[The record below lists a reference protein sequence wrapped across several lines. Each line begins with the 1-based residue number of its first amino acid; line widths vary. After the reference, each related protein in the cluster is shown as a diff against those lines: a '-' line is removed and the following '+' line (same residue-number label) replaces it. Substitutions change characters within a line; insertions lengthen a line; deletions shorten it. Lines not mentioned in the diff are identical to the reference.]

1 MNFKELFE
9 LDDRTYD
16 RLKYIVLIVMPALA
30 TFTGVIGL
38 SFGWPATDLII
49 TIMTAVIT
57 LLGTVLGISSYN
69 YESR

>member
-1 MNFKELFE
+1 MSFKDLFE

-30 TFTGVIGL
+30 TFTGVLGL

-49 TIMTAVIT
+49 TIMPAVIT

-69 YESR
+69 YESK

>member
-1 MNFKELFE
+1 MSFKELFE

-16 RLKYIVLIVMPALA
+16 RLKYIVLIVMPAFA
-30 TFTGVIGL
+30 TFTGVLGL
-38 SFGWPATDLII
+38 SFGWPVTDLII

-69 YESR
+69 YESK

>member
-1 MNFKELFE
+1 MNFKELFA

-16 RLKYIVLIVMPALA
+16 RLKYIVLIVMPAFA
-30 TFTGVIGL
+30 TFTGVLGL
-38 SFGWPATDLII
+38 SFGWPDIDLII

-69 YESR
+69 YDSK